1 MVDCYNKIGDELM
14 KNINY
19 QLVGQRVK
27 QLRNKKHLT
36 QEQLAEA
43 CNISTS
49 YLGHI
54 ERGSKKLSLETAVKI
69 AQCLHVS
76 LDALVIDG
84 VLENS
89 GLLSNIEAI
98 IKKQDKKKQD
108 QFNRLLKILAKNIDA
123 L

>member
-1 MVDCYNKIGDELM
+1 M

-76 LDALVIDG
+76 VDALVIDG

-98 IKKQDKKKQD
+98 IKKQDKKKQE
-108 QFNRLLKILAKNIDA
+108 QFIRLLKILAKNIDA

>member
-1 MVDCYNKIGDELM
+1 MKENYFEEYNRIASKI
-14 KNINY
+14 K
-19 QLVGQRVK
+19 V
-27 QLRNKKHLT
+27 LRTAKHLT

-98 IKKQDKKKQD
+98 IKKQDKKKQE
-108 QFNRLLKILAKNIDA
+108 QFIRLLKILAKNIDA